1 MYAIEYND
9 RHYLSPDLIS
19 ALVMTRKLS
28 EDTWETIAT
37 PRDGKSMTF
46 VMASHSGDVASEFIK
61 KKMTEYGRPPVII
74 NFVNIGRSPRWN

>member
-9 RHYLSPDLIS
+9 LHYLSPDLIF

-28 EDTWETIAT
+28 EGAWEAIAM

-46 VMASHSGDVASEFIK
+46 VIASHSGDAASEFIK
-61 KKMTEYGRPPVII
+61 KKMTEYSRLPVII
-74 NFVNIGRSPRWN
+74 NFVNIGRSPKWN